1 MLDPE
6 KRLASRLG
14 KAVRRLRQARDWSQ
28 AELAERADISTDYVG
43 LLERGLRLPA
53 LGMLVQLSEI
63 FGVSTDEILG
73 RSAIQDAWVTEA
85 TGLLGHVP
93 QRIRAA
99 VLGMLRAAG
108 RE

>member
-14 KAVRRLRQARDWSQ
+14 KAVRRLRQARGWSQ

-63 FGVSTDEILG
+63 FGVSADEILG
-73 RSAIQDAWVTEA
+73 RNMAPDAWVLEA
-85 TGLLGHVP
+85 NGLVGQVP
-93 QRIRAA
+93 QRLRAA
-99 VLGMLRAAG
+99 VLGMLRGAT